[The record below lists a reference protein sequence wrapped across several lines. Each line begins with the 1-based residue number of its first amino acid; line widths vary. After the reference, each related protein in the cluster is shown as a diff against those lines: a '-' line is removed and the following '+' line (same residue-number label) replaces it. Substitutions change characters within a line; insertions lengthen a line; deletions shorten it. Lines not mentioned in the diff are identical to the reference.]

1 MLRCSRSFELPVN
14 LVKLA
19 ERLIETLILNKT
31 SEFLKAADKH
41 HKEGTFLC
49 IPLLPSP
56 VAAIGL
62 FQDPGE
68 AQDLK
73 MLLQGIRRGGE
84 NSKLGTIQAQV
95 NARSPHIWQ
104 EQQH

>member
-1 MLRCSRSFELPVN
+1 MN

-31 SEFLKAADKH
+31 SEFLKAAENLKH

-73 MLLQGIRRGGE
+73 TLLQRIRGVEGRGTQNWGPFKPKLMPGAHIYGR
-84 NSKLGTIQAQV
+84 NSNTE
-95 NARSPHIWQ
+95 H
-104 EQQH
+104 